1 MTSWQHSRYPAR
13 TVPGGLQLIG
23 LCGPLLMV
31 ACGCRGEP
39 EAVVITGTVTYRDQP
54 LKKGQIR
61 FLPEDASFT
70 PISGARIIEGKYKVV
85 AKGGVPFGTHRVSI
99 VAHRPTADYL
109 RRHGPP
115 TADTIMGKVPKEQY
129 VPAKY
134 NTSTELQITVE
145 PGSKEIVKNFE
156 LTD

>member
-1 MTSWQHSRYPAR
+1 LTPGRLKF
-13 TVPGGLQLIG
+13 TV
-23 LCGPLLMV
+23 LCTPLLAIMFG
-31 ACGCRGEP
+31 CGGGSE
-39 EAVVITGTVTYRDQP
+39 VVVTGTVTYQGSP
-54 LKKGQIR
+54 LEKGQIR
-61 FLPEDASFT
+61 FLPEDASAT
-70 PISGARIIEGKYKVV
+70 RISGAYIMDGKYKAV
-85 AKGGVPFGTHRVSI
+85 AKGGVPVGTHKVSI

-134 NTSTELQITVE
+134 NTQTELQITVE
-145 PGSKEIVKNFE
+145 PSSKQIVQDFD